1 MRLKPNV
8 IIENLRSGQV
18 IKGHNILT
26 LEGLN
31 FILQTFFGQGITT
44 LYVGLI
50 DLVSYVAVADTD
62 TAAEING
69 TNDWIENVE
78 YSNTIR
84 QTYFAGTAASQSI
97 DNSAAKA
104 SFTMNGTGD
113 LKGAFVCS
121 SNVKSGVAGR
131 LVNAF
136 VFAGGD
142 MAYVPSD
149 VIQVTVIFNA
159 MNCEEE

>member
-1 MRLKPNV
+1 MNIKANV
-8 IIENLRSGQV
+8 FIKNLRSGKE
-18 IKGHNILT
+18 IKGHNILA
-26 LEGLN
+26 LEGLD

-50 DLVSYVAVADTD
+50 DLTSFTAVADTD

-69 TNDWIENVE
+69 TNQWIENTD

-97 DNSAAKA
+97 NNSAAKA
-104 SFTMNGTGD
+104 SFTMNATGT

-121 SNVKSGVAGR
+121 SNVKNGVAGR
-131 LVNAF
+131 LINCFAFSGGDLAF
-136 VFAGGD
+136 VA
-142 MAYVPSD
+142 SD
-149 VIQVTVIFNA
+149 VIQVTVTFNA
-159 MNCEEE
+159 SNCIT